1 MAPPLP
7 LLPTTIVGSY
17 PQPDWL
23 VDRSLLAKGVPRVRR
38 RDLWRGP
45 EPYLES
51 AQDNATLLAS
61 QELSAASTA

>member
-1 MAPPLP
+1 M
-7 LLPTTIVGSY
+7 GSY